1 MGAAGAAS
9 CWIAPKAA
17 RCVAVSAPPSNE
29 ESPAEAGPATLGDL
43 LYAKLG
49 PPRMTERDWVELV
62 RKIAVADQR
71 ALHVLY
77 GRTHRLVFTY
87 ILRIVKSRETAEEL
101 TVDVY
106 HEVWRRAARYVPSE
120 GGSVVGWIM
129 NQARSRALDRL
140 RFEGRKK
147 RSNTHAYEVQADNV
161 VAVHSEEILDAQQTA
176 RLLRQALVALT
187 ADERRTIETAFFS
200 EYTYLETAER
210 LNQPLGSVKTR
221 VRSGLAK
228 LRRALTGWESS

>member
-1 MGAAGAAS
+1 MGAAQTAS
-9 CWIAPKAA
+9 CWIAPKLA
-17 RCVAVSAPPSNE
+17 RCLLVSAPPSKN
-29 ESPAEAGPATLGDL
+29 ESPAEAASGTLGDL

-49 PPRMTERDWVELV
+49 PPRMIESDWVELV
-62 RKIAVADQR
+62 RKIALADQL
-71 ALHVLY
+71 ALQALY

-147 RSNTHAYEVQADNV
+147 RSNPHEVQADNV

-176 RLLRQALVALT
+176 RVLRQALVALT
-187 ADERRTIETAFFS
+187 ADERRAIETAFFS

-228 LRRALTGWESS
+228 LRRALAGWESS